1 MAISN
6 GYPEINYFWFMTKE
20 AIVIGSGI
28 AGIASA
34 IRLTVKGYSVS
45 VFEANT
51 YPGGKLTT
59 LQLGNYRF
67 DAGPSLFTLPH
78 LVDELFELSGK
89 NPRDYFNY
97 QELEMLCHYFYE
109 DGTVLHTSA
118 DREKLLTEIETKL
131 EIDSAPLK
139 EYLDHSE
146 YVFEKT
152 RHSFLERS
160 LHKFSTYI
168 SADILKTVASM
179 RKLNLFESMHEV
191 NQKRLNHPKLVQLF
205 DRFATYNGSN
215 PYKAPGVL
223 NSIPHLEFG
232 IGSYFPT
239 EGMHHILTACM
250 KLAKELGVKFHFN
263 QRVESIQTVNGK
275 VKGIETKTGF
285 HPAALIISNCDVKQ
299 SYKQLIPQQKAPKK
313 TMDQEPSSSALI
325 FYWGINRSFP
335 ELDVHNILFSSDYQK
350 EFESIFEQK
359 TVNEDPT
366 VYIHISSK
374 VVPGDAP
381 QGKENW
387 FLMVNVPSDQ
397 GQDWEKLRADVR
409 KTIIEKINRIL
420 KTDIEPLIEEE
431 DYLDPVRISERTNS
445 FAGAL
450 YGASSN
456 DRMAAFFRHPN
467 FSKIKGLY
475 FAGGSVHPGGGIPL
489 CLLSA
494 KITTDLINYQ

>member
-1 MAISN
+1 MS
-6 GYPEINYFWFMTKE
+6 KK

-34 IRLTVKGYSVS
+34 IRLSLKGYSVS
-45 VFEANT
+45 VFEKNT

-59 LQLGNYRF
+59 LRLGDYHF
-67 DAGPSLFTLPH
+67 DAGPSLFTLPY
-78 LVDELFELSGK
+78 LVDELFEAAGK
-89 NPRDYFNY
+89 DPRDYFNY
-97 QELEMLCHYFYE
+97 QQLEMLCHYFYE
-109 DGTVLHTSA
+109 DGTILHAYA
-118 DREKLLTEIETKL
+118 DQQKLLQEVENKL
-131 EIDSAPLK
+131 GVDSIPLK
-139 EYLDHSE
+139 DYLEHSA
-146 YVFEKT
+146 YLFERTK
-152 RHSFLERS
+152 HSFLEKS
-160 LHKFSTYI
+160 LHKFSSYI
-168 SADILKTVASM
+168 SMDILKTVASI

-191 NQKRLNHPKLVQLF
+191 NRVRLNHPKLIQLF

-232 IGSYFPT
+232 IGSFFP
-239 EGMHHILTACM
+239 EKGMHQILEACM
-250 KLAKELGVKFHFN
+250 KLAQELGVKFYFN
-263 QRVESIQTVNGK
+263 EGVKNICLSDRK
-275 VKGIETKTGF
+275 VSGIETHKGTYT
-285 HPAALIISNCDVKQ
+285 ADLLISNCDVKQ
-299 SYKQLIPQQKAPKK
+299 SYRQLIPTQKAPKK
-313 TMDQEPSSSALI
+313 TINQEPSSSALI

-335 ELDVHNILFSSDYQK
+335 ELDVHNILFSDDYK
-350 EFESIFEQK
+350 EEFKAIFEEH
-359 TVNEDPT
+359 TVCSDPT

-374 VVPGDAP
+374 LVPGDAP

-387 FLMVNVPSDQ
+387 FVMINVPSNQ
-397 GQDWEKLRADVR
+397 GQDWEKLRLHIRRMCID
-409 KTIIEKINRIL
+409 KINRIL
-420 KTDIEPLIEEE
+420 KTDIEQFIEEE

-467 FSKIKGLY
+467 FSKINGLY

-494 KITTDLINYQ
+494 KITTDLID